1 MGAPKGNQYAVGNNG
16 GQPPA
21 FDSNEELQKQID
33 AYFDKETGDA
43 WVVDGDKK
51 IYSPAVSGLA
61 YHLGITTETLRTYG
75 NDDEF
80 SATVKRA
87 KQKIEMAL
95 ERRLGGT
102 ACAGT
107 IFNLK
112 NNFSWKDKT
121 EVDTNISV
129 SDSLLDLVASS
140 TGPTDK

>member
-1 MGAPKGNQYAVGNNG
+1 MPAGK
-16 GQPPA
+16 PPA
-21 FDSNEELQKQID
+21 FKSKEELQERID
-33 AYFDKETGDA
+33 AYFDKDTGDA
-43 WVVDGDKK
+43 WVEDGDKK
-51 IYSPAVSGLA
+51 IYSPTVSGLA
-61 YHLGITTETLRTYG
+61 YHLDITTETLRSYG
-75 NDDEF
+75 TDDEY

-112 NNFSWKDKT
+112 NNFRWKDKT

-140 TGPTDK
+140 TGPTEK